1 MSHSTPSAEALQPC
15 KNPSVFIRAFD
26 HISPDILNPLE
37 DALAG
42 REDLKPGPGRPR
54 CPSRSLLRAHLMFK
68 YPGLITRYKMV
79 ELERNLLKKAGR
91 IYDALQLCGFND
103 IPSYST
109 FRRTFGVLDRDA
121 DLVDA
126 ALGDIS
132 RVLKNRPWVVTAE
145 KAEKAREKAGDK
157 EDIQADPNEYVRRQ
171 RENRCPD
178 AEIES
183 VIYKTSPEEFARRE
197 VETRAWFLEQWWP
210 NGCPRCPHCPSEK
223 IGIIASGKP
232 APYRCKGC
240 DSYFSERTGTIMQD
254 SKVPY
259 TTWLECMR
267 DELRVKGE
275 SALQTAYKRGIP
287 HNTALNT
294 KHKIL
299 YCLQEAPQVA
309 QGWLQ
314 IDGTLIGGLE
324 ENKHQDK
331 RLRNRGGPEGKIP
344 VIVARDTATGRSH
357 LIISDEAATP
367 ELEALM
373 RALLPLVG
381 AVLVSDGH
389 KAHKSVLEKF
399 KRQGSDTVH
408 LFVNHSSKTGGRYR
422 DKLTDEDIFRLVAN
436 RCPAKDGSY
445 REQYCGE
452 ELYYGIN
459 ECESVNKELK
469 TALMG
474 IYGHVTRAY
483 LPLYLNEIM
492 WRHNHRW
499 ENDLEQLKAIAR
511 NMPGRTLT
519 VEEMRRNAKDMLG
532 KEPHQPELL
541 EDPAEPG
548 KKFKAKPRQP
558 EPPKVV
564 AGAGEEAEVRHYQ
577 LRLPLEVV
585 AESEKQDGAR
595 PRKSAPLDMAA

>member
-1 MSHSTPSAEALQPC
+1 
-15 KNPSVFIRAFD
+15 
-26 HISPDILNPLE
+26 
-37 DALAG
+37 
-42 REDLKPGPGRPR
+42 
-54 CPSRSLLRAHLMFK
+54 
-68 YPGLITRYKMV
+68 
-79 ELERNLLKKAGR
+79 
-91 IYDALQLCGFND
+91 
-103 IPSYST
+103 
-109 FRRTFGVLDRDA
+109 
-121 DLVDA
+121 
-126 ALGDIS
+126 
-132 RVLKNRPWVVTAE
+132 
-145 KAEKAREKAGDK
+145 
-157 EDIQADPNEYVRRQ
+157 
-171 RENRCPD
+171 
-178 AEIES
+178 
-183 VIYKTSPEEFARRE
+183 
-197 VETRAWFLEQWWP
+197 
-210 NGCPRCPHCPSEK
+210 
-223 IGIIASGKP
+223 
-232 APYRCKGC
+232 
-240 DSYFSERTGTIMQD
+240 MQD

-389 KAHKSVLEKF
+389 KAYKSVLEKF

-483 LPLYLNEIM
+483 LPLYLAEVM